1 MCNLYDAPQFPQTI
15 DSLPTSLHPLISL
28 SQRHNL
34 HHKLCSEPEQVAVS
48 LKMTVIKVTMKMDFV
63 ILRF

>member
-1 MCNLYDAPQFPQTI
+1 MMHPNSHRQQAPSP
-15 DSLPTSLHPLISL
+15 PLCILSSISL

-34 HHKLCSEPEQVAVS
+34 HHKLCFEPEQVAVS